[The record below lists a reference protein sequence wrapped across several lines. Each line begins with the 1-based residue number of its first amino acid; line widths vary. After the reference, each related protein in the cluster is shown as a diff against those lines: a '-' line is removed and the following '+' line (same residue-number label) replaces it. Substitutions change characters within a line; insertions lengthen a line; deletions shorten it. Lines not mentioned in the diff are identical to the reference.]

1 MIDARARGL
10 ANIHAAVMTL
20 FVGVVFWAWAW
31 VNLNYRIPYVHM
43 NPYENLLP
51 YFLCA
56 IGGMLLSAR
65 DVSRHLAARFHLPDL
80 GASARLAF
88 RQVAL
93 MALLIFALMFATQD
107 HSISRLY
114 LGTMLV
120 WCWLGLALLNAWVP
134 GRLARL
140 IFQKG
145 HRLPTVFIGKSGS
158 FAKVGEWISNKEPLG
173 IFPVGLLSPDRPA
186 AGPDALPVPWLGTL
200 TDLPRVLEERPV
212 GQVVM
217 LELPSTDDE
226 AGKIINAC
234 RDHGCRLLI
243 HSDIEE
249 RYSQPLVPITEEGRH
264 FYTLQEEPLEDPMNR
279 IIKRSFD
286 IAVSL
291 PVVVLAMPVLCAWV
305 CVMQAIQARGPLFH
319 ARERRGKQG
328 RIFRMLKF
336 RSMYMA
342 PDNPAAE
349 SMQALTDDQR
359 IFPFGRF
366 MRRRSL
372 DEFPQFW
379 NVLVGEMSIK
389 ARRPYMPL
397 LDEEFRQQTQGYR
410 TRNLVKPGITGL
422 SQSLGFR
429 GAVLEEEMVRRRVYW
444 DVYYISHWSPWMDL
458 QITART
464 LWQVVVPP
472 ETAF

>member
-20 FVGVVFWAWAW
+20 FVGAVFWVWAY
-31 VNLNYRIPYVHM
+31 VNLNFHVPYVHM
-43 NPYENLLP
+43 TPYENLVP

-56 IGGMLLSAR
+56 IGGMLISAR
-65 DVSRHLAARFHLPDL
+65 DVSRSLAARFHLPDL

-93 MALLIFALMFATQD
+93 MALLIFAAMFATQD

-114 LGTMLV
+114 LGTMLL
-120 WCWLGLALLNAWVP
+120 WCWLGLTVLNAWLP

-145 HRLPTVFIGKSGS
+145 HRLPTVFIGKPVS
-158 FAKVGEWISNKEPLG
+158 FAKVREWISNKEPLG
-173 IFPVGLLSPDRPA
+173 IFPVGLLSPEEPP
-186 AGPDALPVPWLGTL
+186 AGPEALSVPWLGTL
-200 TDLPRVLEERPV
+200 ADLPRVLEEKTV

-217 LELPSTDDE
+217 LELPANDDE
-226 AGKIINAC
+226 AGRVIAAC

-249 RYSQPLVPITEEGRH
+249 RYTQPLVPITEEGRH
-264 FYTLQEEPLEDPMNR
+264 FYTLQGEPLEDPMNR
-279 IIKRSFD
+279 LIKRSFD
-286 IAVSL
+286 LAVAL
-291 PVVVLAMPVLCAWV
+291 PVVVLVLPVLCAWV
-305 CVMQAIQARGPLFH
+305 AAMQAIQAPGPLFH

-328 RIFRMLKF
+328 KVFFMLKF
-336 RSMYMA
+336 RSMFVA
-342 PDNPAAE
+342 PENAAAE
-349 SMQALTDDQR
+349 SMQALTEDQR
-359 IFPFGRF
+359 VFPFGRF
-366 MRRRSL
+366 IRRRSL

-379 NVLVGEMSIK
+379 NVLVGEMSIVGP
-389 ARRPYMPL
+389 RPYMPL
-397 LDEEFRQQTQGYR
+397 LDEEFRQQTKGYR

-464 LWQVVVPP
+464 LWQVIAPP